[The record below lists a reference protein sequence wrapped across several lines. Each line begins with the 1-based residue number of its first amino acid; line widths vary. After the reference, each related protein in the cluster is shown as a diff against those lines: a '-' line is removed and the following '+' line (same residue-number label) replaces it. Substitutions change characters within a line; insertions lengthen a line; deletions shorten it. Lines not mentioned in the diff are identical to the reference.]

1 MEQTQPNP
9 AGVLV
14 ATNQLNNINL
24 NDPSNT
30 RNHPEGMKDEHLENF
45 SKTNLKEIK
54 NDLIHTASMKRE
66 EILMS
71 PKQPQRNSH

>member
-14 ATNQLNNINL
+14 ATNQLKNINL
-24 NDPSNT
+24 NDTSNT
-30 RNHPEGMKDEHLENF
+30 RNNSEGMKDELLENF

>member
-1 MEQTQPNP
+1 MEQTEPNP
-9 AGVLV
+9 AGVLI
-14 ATNQLNNINL
+14 ATNQLKSL
-24 NDPSNT
+24 NDPST
-30 RNHPEGMKDEHLENF
+30 RNNVEGKKDENLENF

-71 PKQPQRNSH
+71 PK

>member
-1 MEQTQPNP
+1 MEEPHLNP

-14 ATNQLNNINL
+14 ATIQLKNL
-24 NDPSNT
+24 NDPLT
-30 RNHPEGMKDEHLENF
+30 RNNAEGMKDEHLENF

-66 EILMS
+66 EILLS
-71 PKQPQRNSH
+71 PK